1 MMKFLTAL
9 LFLFCSA
16 SLAAPVAAE
25 QNIPSFHSCSAA
37 EIDRLMEQARVEGL
51 MAGGV
56 VLVGRGDE
64 VLLEKP
70 YGYVSVEAELRPT
83 NLDTIFDLAS
93 LTKVVATA
101 PAVMKLAEEGKIS
114 LADPVPKWFPE
125 FAGRGRDDLLLLHL
139 LTHTSGLDDT
149 GYAGIDQVA
158 RVIEAAA
165 AQPPRGEVGN
175 RFRYADIN
183 FILLGEL
190 VRRVSGSGLDSYSRQ
205 QFFAPLAMTDTLFR
219 PGPDQV
225 IRCAPTL
232 VDDRSL
238 LRGVVQDRMSRQLG
252 GVAGHA
258 GLFGTARDLAR
269 FCRMLLNGG
278 TLDGKRVLSGRAVEQ
293 MTSPNFSCGGKVAR
307 GLGWDMDSPYSSP
320 RGKGFSEMSFGHTG
334 YAGGSVWID
343 PDSGLF
349 VILLTSRLDYRRVRE
364 FNGFRTDISNAAL
377 KMAGLAGDSPQKLAA
392 AVLH

>member
-1 MMKFLTAL
+1 MMRFLTPL
-9 LFLFCSA
+9 LLLLCFA
-16 SLAAPVAAE
+16 SLAVPAAAE
-25 QNIPSFHSCSAA
+25 PNLPLFHSAA
-37 EIDRLMEQARVEGL
+37 AVEIDRLMERARVEGL

-83 NLDTIFDLAS
+83 TFDTIFDLAS

-101 PAVMKLAEEGKIS
+101 PAVMKLAEEGKIG
-114 LADPVPKWFPE
+114 LADPVSRWFPE

-139 LTHTSGLDDT
+139 LTHTSGLDDSA
-149 GYAGIDQVA
+149 YVGIDQVGQI
-158 RVIEAAA
+158 VEAAA
-165 AQPPRGEVGN
+165 AQTSRGEVGN

-190 VRRVSGSGLDSYSRQ
+190 VRRVSGSGLDSYSRL
-205 QFFAPLAMTDTLFR
+205 QFFAPLGMPDTTFR
-219 PGPDQV
+219 PEPDQV
-225 IRCAPTL
+225 FRCAPTL
-232 VDDRSL
+232 ASDRSL
-238 LRGVVQDRMSRQLG
+238 LRGLVQDRTSRQLG

-258 GLFGTARDLAR
+258 GLFGTARDLGR

-278 TLDGKRVLSGRAVEQ
+278 TLDGTRVLSGRAVEQ
-293 MTSPNFSCGGKVAR
+293 MTSPYFSRGGRVVR
-307 GLGWDMDSPYSSP
+307 GLGWDIDSPYSSP
-320 RGKGFSEMSFGHTG
+320 RGKGFSEMSYGHTG

-343 PDSGLF
+343 PDTGLF

-364 FNGFRTDISNAAL
+364 FNELRTDVSTAAL
-377 KMAGLAGDSPQKLAA
+377 QMAGTVDDAPQKQVAA
-392 AVLH
+392 GLH